1 MTHGVTIF
9 TPWINY
15 DLKKY
20 ELKAKKKK
28 ILQNVLNKF
37 VSVSYFKLPIKD
49 PWGDRPFLPT
59 SMIRA
64 SKSTS

>member
-49 PWGDRPFLPT
+49 AWGDRP
-59 SMIRA
+59 
-64 SKSTS
+64 